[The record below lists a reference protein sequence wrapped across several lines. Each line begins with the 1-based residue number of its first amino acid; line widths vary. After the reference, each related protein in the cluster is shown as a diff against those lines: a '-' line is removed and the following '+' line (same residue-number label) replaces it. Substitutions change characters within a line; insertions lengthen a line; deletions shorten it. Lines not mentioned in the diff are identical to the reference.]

1 MSIFAPHIFVY
12 VSPSSVAQWQSN
24 RLLTDRSLVQI
35 QPGEL
40 RKPQIIDPEAFFVSS
55 TQNFTVFEFKIMS
68 ISILV
73 YCFIGLCYNK
83 FHMLKRFICKIY
95 VVTAFIYHWLFELL
109 FNQKELVKLL

>member
-12 VSPSSVAQWQSN
+12 VSLSSVAQWQSN
-24 RLLTDRSLVQI
+24 RLLTDRSLVRI

-73 YCFIGLCYNK
+73 YYFIGLCYNK
-83 FHMLKRFICKIY
+83 FQILKRFICKIY
-95 VVTAFIYHWLFELL
+95 IVTAFIYHS
-109 FNQKELVKLL
+109 